1 MKRYFIYIIMVVA
14 TLFAG
19 CTTEDVNDSPEMIDV
34 GNIEV
39 TFSIDGEEVRSLDLT
54 SVSHTI
60 VVDVT
65 LNNEGVYW
73 TPVSSQE
80 WCQIVEEEHRGSGSF
95 TMVINANDSFEAR
108 ERAEI
113 LFVAGEYSTPKL
125 SVIHDGN
132 VFVIDQVYTASTKAG
147 GNATIHVSTI
157 EGVEWSFEGNEW
169 ISAAIGSQSTTDGV
183 TTTELNISWAENNG
197 ATRYGSLNLIKAG
210 RTEAE
215 GWFNIWQYGTD
226 VNYDDEG
233 YILLGAK
240 DAEPLELRVPKQ
252 TVKDIVMP
260 SWVSYELVENEDN
273 TASYMLRFADNPSD
287 AQHIRVTELSL
298 SMLSGGADVALPV
311 IKQEY
316 YAMEGLLTGPGLALF
331 AKTWNEGGDVSQWYI
346 DGVPTIIDDMDL
358 TEIKEW
364 TPIGTAERPWT
375 GEFNGNGK
383 KLINFNASQPMF
395 GHCKDATLKNI
406 VFDETS
412 KFVVKGSFDAPLYLA
427 PLAAVIE
434 NTVVEGCTNS
444 ATVSL
449 EASTQSTAAQIYLA
463 GLVCQADA
471 ASVVRS
477 STNMGS
483 VSVSAAVTTAADAED
498 AVRIGGIVG
507 DNSGTIEDC
516 FNNGN
521 LAQKGTIHY
530 TFFGGV
536 AGRPRESSIIRN
548 NLNAG
553 TMTFAANRGAG
564 DAGRYG
570 YIGGIVGI
578 AAGEISGNTNEG
590 DITSTSTV
598 KLVHI
603 GGIAGVYNDTT
614 SILKNNSQANAS
626 DLVATGAARYTYI
639 GGLIGYVTVP
649 LTLDFTV
656 DTGTISGNASING
669 ISDKYA
675 SGLTAVGGL
684 IGYCSADSSVTIK
697 SPTWDGKLS
706 MDITANSETAAIGI
720 GGIVGATESAITIS
734 GSTTTGSILS
744 NAKGFTVKKLTSIGG
759 VVGIAEDGVTITDS
773 TNGATLSWPI
783 QDTKANGAMSYIGG
797 MVGLVRDGNAVV
809 TNCHNRGTI
818 KMAHYNNNAYTT
830 AHTCNFTG
838 GIVGAYGASTS
849 FDDSCTLLVKD
860 CTNIAKTNATRGG
873 VGGIIGYSQNG
884 TIDNCSFTEGS
895 MADEYNAYCGGI
907 ASVIADSTIK
917 NCTVKTT
924 IAGQYTGSLDFRG
937 GGIAAWV
944 TGKSHIDNCSFFG
957 TITIKA
963 LDEGGA
969 AEYYG
974 GIAGLV
980 PDEETKISNCR
991 YGGTL
996 CGVEINADNFMEYL
1010 VMKPT
1015 VTNEQ
1020 SPATVEN
1027 CSYWNGK

>member
-1 MKRYFIYIIMVVA
+1 MKRYFIYIMMVVA

-19 CTTEDVNDSPEMIDV
+19 CTTEVTDEPQIKEV

-39 TFSIDGEEVRSLDLT
+39 TFSVDGNEVRALDLS
-54 SVSHTI
+54 SVSHEI

-65 LNNEGVYW
+65 LNNDGVYW
-73 TPVSSQE
+73 TPVSNQA
-80 WCQIVEEEHRGSGSF
+80 WCQIVEERHRGSGSF
-95 TMVINANDSFEAR
+95 TILINANDSFDAR
-108 ERAEI
+108 EEAEI
-113 LFVAGEYSTPKL
+113 TFVAGEYQMPKL
-125 SVIHDGN
+125 RVVHNGN
-132 VFVIDQVYTASTKAG
+132 VFVLNQVYAASTKSVGSATTIVKTVEG
-147 GNATIHVSTI
+147 VAWDVKCDEWINATK
-157 EGVEWSFEGNEW
+157 
-169 ISAAIGSQSTTDGV
+169 GSQTTTDGITSTELTIEWAANADASRYGTV
-183 TTTELNISWAENNG
+183 ELIKEGSEAADGWFNVWQFGTELN
-197 ATRYGSLNLIKAG
+197 YD
-210 RTEAE
+210 AE
-215 GWFNIWQYGTD
+215 GNL
-226 VNYDDEG
+226 
-233 YILLGAK
+233 LLGAK
-240 DAEPLELRVPKQ
+240 DAAPLEIRVPRQ
-252 TVKDIVMP
+252 TIKDVEMP
-260 SWVSYELVENEDN
+260 TWVTYELVDN
-273 TASYMLRFADNPSD
+273 GDTVSYMLQFADNPSD
-287 AQHIRVTELSL
+287 AQHIRVTELAL
-298 SMLSGGADVALPV
+298 SMLSGAANVALPV
-311 IKQEY
+311 IMQEY

-331 AKTWNEGGDVSQWYI
+331 AKTWNEGGDVSQWYVN
-346 DGVPTIIDDMDL
+346 GVPTIVEDMDL

-364 TPIGTAERPWT
+364 TPIGTPERPWT
-375 GEFNGNGK
+375 GEFNGNYK

-395 GHCKDATLKNI
+395 GYCKDATLKNI
-406 VFDETS
+406 VFDESSLFRIT
-412 KFVVKGSFDAPLYLA
+412 GSFEAPMYLS
-427 PLAAVIE
+427 PLAGVIE

-449 EASTQSTAAQIYLA
+449 EAATQSSAAQIYIA

-471 ASVVRS
+471 TSVVKG

-483 VSVSAAVTTAADAED
+483 VSVSAAVTTAADTAD
-498 AVRIGGIVG
+498 VVYLGGIVG
-507 DNSGTIEDC
+507 DNNGTIEDC

-521 LAQKGTIHY
+521 LAQKGTIY
-530 TFFGGV
+530 YSYFGGI
-536 AGRPRESSIIRN
+536 AGRPGKSSIIRN

-553 TMTFAANRGAG
+553 TMTFAANRGAA

-570 YIGGIVGI
+570 YVGGIAGV
-578 AAGEISGNTNEG
+578 AVGEISGNTNEG
-590 DITSTSTV
+590 DIESVSTI
-598 KLVHI
+598 KLIHI
-603 GGIAGVYNDTT
+603 GGIAGVVSDTEVV
-614 SILKNNSQANAS
+614 LKNNSQANAS

-639 GGLIGYVTVP
+639 GGLYGYVTIP

-656 DTGTISGNASING
+656 DTGTTGGNASING

-675 SGLTAVGGL
+675 SGATAVGGL
-684 IGYCSADSSVTIK
+684 IGCCSAESSVTIK
-697 SPTWDGKLS
+697 SPTWDGKLT

-720 GGIVGATESAITIS
+720 GGIVGLAESAITIS
-734 GSTTTGSILS
+734 GSITTGSILS

-773 TNGATLSWPI
+773 TNGATLSWPV
-783 QDTKANGAMSYIGG
+783 QDSKANGAMSYIGG
-797 MVGLVRDGNAVV
+797 MVGLVTDGNAVV

-818 KMAHYNNNAYTT
+818 KMGHYNNNAYTT

-873 VGGIIGYSQNG
+873 VGGIIGYAQNG

-917 NCTVKTT
+917 NCTVKST

-963 LDEGGA
+963 LDETGA

-980 PDEETKISNCR
+980 PDEETTISNCR

-996 CGVEINADNFMEYL
+996 YGVEINADNFMEYL
-1010 VMKPT
+1010 VMRPT